1 MSPST
6 DSVSFKQYGAN
17 AAENYEKYFVPTIGS
32 AFATA
37 VLRAAGLQ
45 QGERV
50 LDVACGTGIVTRL
63 AAEQVGPKGTVVGL
77 DLNPGMLAVARS
89 IRSSGAAIEW
99 REGNA
104 ESLPLQDGSFDAVV
118 SSLGLQFVSDK
129 ASAVREM
136 SRVLAPGGRVTIAT
150 IGPTPPMFAIL
161 EQALARHVKPEAAGF
176 VRAVFSLYESNELE
190 ALAHGAGFRDIE
202 VRSEARTVPLPG
214 PADFLWEYVH
224 STPLAAAVAQI
235 DEAGRAALEGDV
247 VAGLRS
253 FVKDG
258 ALIFDA
264 EVVLT
269 TART

>member
-6 DSVSFKQYGAN
+6 DAVSFKQYGAN

-37 VLRAAGLQ
+37 VLGAAGLQ

-63 AAEQVGPKGTVVGL
+63 AAEQVGPKGAVAGL
-77 DLNPGMLAVARS
+77 DMNPGMLAVARS

-99 REGNA
+99 HEGNA
-104 ESLPLQDGSFDAVV
+104 EALPLADGSFDVVV

-129 ASAVREM
+129 ASALREM
-136 SRVLAPGGRVTIAT
+136 SRVLAPGGRVAIAT
-150 IGPTPPMFAIL
+150 VGPTPPMFAIL

-176 VRAVFSLYESNELE
+176 VRAVFSLHEPKELE
-190 ALAHGAGFRDIE
+190 ALADGAGFRDIE
-202 VRSEARTVPLPG
+202 VRSEARTVPLPA

-235 DEAGRAALEGDV
+235 DEADRAGLEGDI

-264 EVVLT
+264 KVVLT

>member
-6 DSVSFKQYGAN
+6 DQVSFKQYGAN

-37 VLRAAGLQ
+37 VLGAARVQ
-45 QGERV
+45 RGEHV
-50 LDVACGTGIVTRL
+50 LDVACGTGIVSRL

-77 DLNPGMLAVARS
+77 DINPGMLAVARS
-89 IRSSGAAIEW
+89 NRSSGAPIEW
-99 REGNA
+99 HEGNA
-104 ESLPLQDGSFDAVV
+104 ESLPLKDGSFDVVV

-129 ASAVREM
+129 PAALHEM
-136 SRVLAPGGRVTIAT
+136 SRVLTPRGRVAIAT
-150 IGPTPPMFAIL
+150 VGPTPPMFAIL

-176 VRAVFSLYESNELE
+176 VRAVFSLYESKELE
-190 ALAHGAGFRDIE
+190 ALADGAGFRDIE
-202 VRSEARTVPLPG
+202 VRSEPRTIRLPA

-235 DEAGRAALEGDV
+235 DEAGRAGLEGDV
-247 VAGLRS
+247 VAGLGS

-258 ALIFDA
+258 DLIFDA
-264 EVVLT
+264 RVVLT
-269 TART
+269 TARK

>member
-6 DSVSFKQYGAN
+6 NSVSFKQYGAN

-37 VLRAAGLQ
+37 VLLAAGLQ
-45 QGERV
+45 QGEHV

-77 DLNPGMLAVARS
+77 DINPAMLAVARS

-104 ESLPLQDGSFDAVV
+104 ESLPLEDGSFDAVV

-150 IGPTPPMFAIL
+150 VGPTPPMFAIL

-176 VRAVFSLYESNELE
+176 VRAVFSLHKSNELE
-190 ALAHGAGFRDIE
+190 ALAAGAGFRDIE
-202 VRSEARTVPLPG
+202 VRSEARTVPLPA

-224 STPLAAAVAQI
+224 STPLAAAVVQI

-247 VAGLRS
+247 IAGLQS

-258 ALIFDA
+258 ALILDA
-264 EVVLT
+264 KVVLT